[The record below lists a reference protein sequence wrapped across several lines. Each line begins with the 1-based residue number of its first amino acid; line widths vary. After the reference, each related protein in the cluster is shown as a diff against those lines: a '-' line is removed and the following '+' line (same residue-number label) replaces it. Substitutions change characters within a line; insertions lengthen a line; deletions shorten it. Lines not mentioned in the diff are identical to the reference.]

1 MINVS
6 LSTFRQY
13 GKNGEIF
20 MVIQEMKNGRTLLIG
35 DQNCGNT
42 VSRIILLVQPELC
55 HLFLEGIP
63 ADAQICGR

>member
-13 GKNGEIF
+13 GNNGGIL
-20 MVIQEMKNGRTLLIG
+20 MVIQDMKNGQALLIG
-35 DQNCGNT
+35 DQNCGEA
-42 VSRIILLVQPELC
+42 VSCIILLVQPELC

-63 ADAQICGR
+63 ADTQICGR